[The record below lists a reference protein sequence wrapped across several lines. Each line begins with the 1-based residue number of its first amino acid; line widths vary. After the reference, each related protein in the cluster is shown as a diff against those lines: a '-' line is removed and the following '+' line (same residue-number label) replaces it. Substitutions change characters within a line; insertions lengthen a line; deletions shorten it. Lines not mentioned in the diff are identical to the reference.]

1 MRTKQTKLRVVNAL
15 QQGEQKHLT
24 TALKRQTYLI
34 FILLYDNTSN
44 DIILVFVDYNFI
56 NLNNLFSYFIDRQLF
71 SKEES
76 KGKMQKE

>member
-15 QQGEQKHLT
+15 QQGEQKHLS
-24 TALKRQTYLI
+24 TALKRQTHLI

-56 NLNNLFSYFIDRQLF
+56 NLNMFSYFIDRQLF